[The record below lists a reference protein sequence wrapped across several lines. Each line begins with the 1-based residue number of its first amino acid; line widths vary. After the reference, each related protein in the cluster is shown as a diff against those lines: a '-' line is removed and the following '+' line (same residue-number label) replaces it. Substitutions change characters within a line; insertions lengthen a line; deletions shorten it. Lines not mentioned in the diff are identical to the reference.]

1 MNEDDILKYIASND
15 ELLQSCN
22 NLFEG
27 QSKIFSGE
35 NNYIENFSP
44 YLFIAS
50 NITDFFKSEHI
61 DISYNI
67 KLGVFDIHIKKYLV
81 LLIKKFN
88 HAKKN

>member
-35 NNYIENFSP
+35 NNYIENF
-44 YLFIAS
+44 FI
-50 NITDFFKSEHI
+50 
-61 DISYNI
+61 
-67 KLGVFDIHIKKYLV
+67 YLV
-81 LLIKKFN
+81 FLNIQILKGFQRHDFWPYSFLN
-88 HAKKN
+88 DPHFLQ